1 MQDKDDHSWLKQG
14 STSSSEVEKSYDD
27 WATTYDEDLVDWDYR
42 APADAARLLSAT
54 VPRDGRIL
62 DAGCGTGLTGA
73 ALKAA
78 GFSGPIDGIDISQTS
93 LQQAEGHGVYRKLQQ
108 ADMQQLPLDIP
119 DDAYDGLFC
128 IGVLTYV
135 PDTEAVLRDFARVV
149 QKGGTVLI
157 SQRNDLF
164 EERNY
169 ASVIEALAKAGIF
182 SNVKVTEPQPYLPG
196 NPDFGSEILVIYAAL
211 EVA

>member
-1 MQDKDDHSWLKQG
+1 DD
-14 STSSSEVEKSYDD
+14 
-27 WATTYDEDLVDWDYR
+27 R

-196 NPDFGSEILVIYAAL
+196 NPDFGAEILVIYAAL

>member
-196 NPDFGSEILVIYAAL
+196 NPDFGAEILVIYAAL